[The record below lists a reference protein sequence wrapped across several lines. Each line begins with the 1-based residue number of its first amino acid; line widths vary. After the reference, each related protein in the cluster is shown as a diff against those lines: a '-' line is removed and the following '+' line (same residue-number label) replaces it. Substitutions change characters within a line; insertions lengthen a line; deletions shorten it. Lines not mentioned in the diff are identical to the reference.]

1 MRTFAAIL
9 VFVSVSASAQDW
21 HLNTEPVYFFVA
33 SPNIAVDRTI
43 SPSLTI
49 GLQYAA
55 LEWAKGGRNL
65 SGIQAF
71 YSRTGE
77 IDRTSEVLKL
87 YVGRL
92 SPGGT
97 LLKIEAGAG
106 PKAVFEILYGYR
118 WANEGR
124 LTVAVLAGAFFTTDR
139 LYPAVSIP
147 VGWLF

>member
-1 MRTFAAIL
+1 MRTIAALL

-21 HLNTEPVYFFVA
+21 HLNTEPVYFFLA
-33 SPNIAVDRTI
+33 SPNIALDRTV
-43 SPSLTI
+43 SPSLAI

-55 LEWAKGGRNL
+55 LEWANGGRNL

-77 IDRTSEVLKL
+77 VDRTSEILKM

-97 LLKIEAGAG
+97 LLQIEADSG

-118 WANEGR
+118 WVNQGR

-139 LYPAVSIP
+139 LYPAVSVP
-147 VGWLF
+147 VGWMF